1 MLTSTVQGGAFRLGL
16 PVARY
21 VFSGRSITSSASFV
35 PLRNKYKNPVLFDKT
50 DRARYLPDTVPGAS
64 VMEADERNGVLSRK
78 DKKIGAL
85 LSVKLEQVNRNSLGN
100 SQLSMQVAR
109 ILPGVLAEKFS
120 FSHLDQGEKRFPK
133 SVSVFSERKRALVS
147 QRSFELVSAVMQP
160 PKKEAKRLM
169 PSPKGQVTRNIIP
182 YPNRKIFPV
191 SQENTR
197 LNFGGH
203 GHAPIGSS
211 RGLALEKS
219 MAPPPGIRNKSLE
232 NAMQEK
238 NSLHQVG
245 KEDISHGDFKTQFSS
260 FRTELSVRHDPEKN
274 SRISARQGHGGV
286 DELRFPQYP
295 GRSIGIN

>member
-1 MLTSTVQGGAFRLGL
+1 M
-16 PVARY
+16 
-21 VFSGRSITSSASFV
+21 
-35 PLRNKYKNPVLFDKT
+35 
-50 DRARYLPDTVPGAS
+50 
-64 VMEADERNGVLSRK
+64 MEADERNGILSRK

-85 LSVKLEQVNRNSLGN
+85 SVKLEQINPNSLEN
-100 SQLSMQVAR
+100 NQPSMQVAR
-109 ILPGVLAEKFS
+109 ILPGVLAEKYN

-133 SVSVFSERKRALVS
+133 LDSVFSERKRALVS
-147 QRSFELVSAVMQP
+147 QRSFELVSAVIQP
-160 PKKEAKRLM
+160 PKKEAKRLTT
-169 PSPKGQVTRNIIP
+169 SPKWKVIRNIIP

-203 GHAPIGSS
+203 AHAPIGSR
-211 RGLALEKS
+211 RGLASEKS
-219 MAPPPGIRNKSLE
+219 MAPPPGIRNRSLE

-245 KEDISHGDFKTQFSS
+245 NEDISHGDFKAQFSS
-260 FRTELSVRHDPEKN
+260 FRTGLSVRHDPERN

-295 GRSIGIN
+295 GRSIGIS

>member
-1 MLTSTVQGGAFRLGL
+1 MLTSKVQGGAFRFGL

-21 VFSGRSITSSASFV
+21 VFSGRSITSGSSFV
-35 PLRNKYKNPVLFDKT
+35 PLRNRYKNLVRFGKV
-50 DRARYLPDTVPGAS
+50 DRPRYLSDTVPGAS
-64 VMEADERNGVLSRK
+64 VREADERNGVLSRK

-85 LSVKLEQVNRNSLGN
+85 SVKLEQINRNSLEN
-100 SQLSMQVAR
+100 NQPSMQVAR
-109 ILPGVLAEKFS
+109 ILPGVLAEKS
-120 FSHLDQGEKRFPK
+120 NFSHLDQGKKRFPK

-160 PKKEAKRLM
+160 PKKEAKRLT
-169 PSPKGQVTRNIIP
+169 PSPKGEVTRNIIP

-191 SQENTR
+191 SQKNIR

-203 GHAPIGSS
+203 GHAPIGS
-211 RGLALEKS
+211 RRRLASEKS
-219 MAPPPGIRNKSLE
+219 MAPPPGIRNRSLE

-245 KEDISHGDFKTQFSS
+245 NEDISHGDFKTQFSS
-260 FRTELSVRHDPEKN
+260 FRTGLSVRNDPERN

>member
-1 MLTSTVQGGAFRLGL
+1 M
-16 PVARY
+16 
-21 VFSGRSITSSASFV
+21 
-35 PLRNKYKNPVLFDKT
+35 
-50 DRARYLPDTVPGAS
+50 
-64 VMEADERNGVLSRK
+64 MEADERNGVLSRK
-78 DKKIGAL
+78 DKKIGA

-109 ILPGVLAEKFS
+109 ILPGVLAEKS
-120 FSHLDQGEKRFPK
+120 NFSHLDQDKKRFPK

-160 PKKEAKRLM
+160 PKKEAKRLT
-169 PSPKGQVTRNIIP
+169 PSPEGEVIRNIIS

-191 SQENTR
+191 SHENTR
-197 LNFGGH
+197 LHFGGH
-203 GHAPIGSS
+203 VHAPIGIM
-211 RGLALEKS
+211 RGLASEKS

-238 NSLHQVG
+238 NSLYQVG